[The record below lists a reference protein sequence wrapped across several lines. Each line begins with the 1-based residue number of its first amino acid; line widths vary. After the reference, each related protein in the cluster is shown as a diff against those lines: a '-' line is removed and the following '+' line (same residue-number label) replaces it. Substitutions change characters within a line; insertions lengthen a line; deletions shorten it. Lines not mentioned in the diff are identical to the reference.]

1 MIHLMNTYK
10 RDLYLEKG
18 NGSYV
23 YDIDGKKYLDLVGGI
38 ATCSV
43 GHSNPEIGNVI
54 NKQSNKLITASN
66 LFCSKS
72 QELLAKKLSKLSGLS
87 KCFFSNSGAE
97 AVEAAIKLVRKH
109 SKKNK
114 IIAMKNGFHGRTFG
128 SLSATWNPK
137 YKKDFEPLL
146 SEFVHVD
153 FNNIKALE
161 KKICNNTAAVI
172 IESIQGEAGIIIPS
186 KGYLKEVEKL
196 CKKNNVLL
204 IIDEIQTGNG
214 RTGKYFCYQHENVK
228 PDIVTL
234 AKGLANGLPIGVTIS
249 DLDFEPGDHGSTFG
263 GNDFCCNVALKTI
276 EIIEELLPEVE
287 EKGDYFTSRLRE
299 IKSSKIKKIRGKG
312 LMIAV
317 DFFEEVEPIV
327 KKCLESGMLINKV
340 QNKVIRF
347 LPPLTITIEEIDIG
361 IEILKGVIKYD

>member
-10 RDLYLEKG
+10 RNLYLEKG

-23 YDIDGKKYLDLVGGI
+23 YDINGKKYLDLIGGI

-43 GHSNPEIGNVI
+43 GHSNPEIVKVI
-54 NKQSNKLITASN
+54 NEQSNKLITASN

-72 QELLAKKLSKLSGLS
+72 QELLAKKLSELSGLN
-87 KCFFSNSGAE
+87 KCFFSNSGTE

-109 SKKNK
+109 SNKK
-114 IIAMKNGFHGRTFG
+114 IIAMKNSFHGRTFG

-137 YKKDFEPLL
+137 FKNNFEPLL
-146 SEFVHVD
+146 PGFVHVD
-153 FNNIKALE
+153 FNNIKAL
-161 KKICNNTAAVI
+161 KKEIDNKTAAVI
-172 IESIQGEAGIIIPS
+172 IEPIQGEAGIIIPS
-186 KGYLKEVEKL
+186 EGYLKEVESL

-214 RTGKYFCYQHENVK
+214 RTGKYFYYQHENVK

-276 EIIEELLPEVE
+276 DIIEELLPGVE
-287 EKGDYFTSRLRE
+287 EKGDYFTSKLSE
-299 IKSSKIKKIRGKG
+299 IKSSKIKEIRGKG

-317 DFFEEVEPIV
+317 EFFEEVEPIV
-327 KKCLESGMLINKV
+327 KKSLENGLLINKV
-340 QNKVIRF
+340 QKKVIRF
-347 LPPLTITIEEIDIG
+347 LPPLTISIEEIDTG
-361 IEILKGVIKYD
+361 IEILKRAIQDD